1 MSIGSSV
8 LSTAMRNQRKRVFM
22 NELRQICRQNDY
34 AFFFDI
40 DGTLA
45 TLQATPEAVSIPAPV
60 ITHLTLLTQNL
71 SGALAFVS
79 GRPLSQIDE
88 LTYPLRGA
96 AAGIHGA
103 EIRTLNGELI
113 ATRVDPQ
120 QLCEIDQQ
128 LSRDIEPM
136 PGVRLEKKSIAF
148 ALHYRQAPTAQQ
160 ALHEL
165 ANTIVKRYPD
175 FKVQA
180 GKCVWEI
187 KPRACDKGK
196 AISYLMQTS
205 PFIGRIPV
213 FIGDDMTDEAGFQ
226 YVNRQQGISIKIGC
240 GESEATH
247 RIDNVTQ
254 LYQWL
259 DQLANNNINLDTMR
273 SV

>member
-1 MSIGSSV
+1 
-8 LSTAMRNQRKRVFM
+8 M
-22 NELRQICRQNDY
+22 NEPRQLCRQHDY

-45 TLQATPEAVSIPAPV
+45 SLQATPEAVSIPASV
-60 ITHLTLLTQNL
+60 MTDLKQLTQEVG
-71 SGALAFVS
+71 GAVAFVS
-79 GRPLSQIDE
+79 GRPLSQIDT
-88 LTYPLRGA
+88 LTHPLQGA

-103 EIRTLNGELI
+103 EIRTFNAEL
-113 ATRVDPQ
+113 TTTHVDAQ
-120 QLCEIDQQ
+120 QLGEIEQQ
-128 LSRDIEPM
+128 LSREIASLS
-136 PGVRLEKKSIAF
+136 GVRLEKKGIAF

-160 ALHEL
+160 VLQRL
-165 ANTIVKRYPD
+165 ADAIVERYPD

-196 AISYLMQTS
+196 AIHFLMQTP
-205 PFIGRIPV
+205 PFTNRIPV
-213 FIGDDMTDEAGFQ
+213 FVGDDVTDEAGFQ
-226 YVNRQQGISIKIGC
+226 YVNRQQGISIKIGR

-247 RIDNVTQ
+247 RMNNVTA

-259 DQLANNNINLDTMR
+259 HDLANNNVNLDEMR